1 MNRIPIAVKT
11 IKAAYVEIFHH
22 YPLLGWIAG
31 VALLGQIAVA
41 SINSF
46 SLSFYVLD
54 DLKQPGHVLGFLTS
68 SFIVVETALKLPF
81 GHLSDRY
88 GRRSFVVLGSLAV
101 VVMPVVILLVSNQV
115 IIALPMTIYL
125 VFVPLR
131 MLGGAGS
138 AAVWPPLFAAVP
150 DLVPKEQRGT
160 GMAVINSGYI
170 AGLALG
176 PALAG
181 ITTHLWQRQLHHKA
195 PFAMAAIAA
204 VLAAIVAR
212 RLPAKAT
219 VRAASRQQS
228 LRSVGLSVIAVI
240 IVITSAEM
248 FATATLAPY
257 LAPFVHLATGMSR
270 VESGLFLLMIGI
282 PAAVLGVPIGRLVD
296 RLPKRR
302 VRQISL
308 AVTAAG
314 MWVVPFGRSAAVLT
328 IAGLVVVLGFLF
340 GLPAWLA
347 LISDLAPK
355 GQAGRM
361 MGILATAEGVGSSF
375 GPLAGGY
382 LWEISIR
389 HPFYA
394 SACTLTLAA
403 LVAVIFIGPGWG
415 EAVPGAEGKTRGVH
429 PPATDAAPPRR

>member
-1 MNRIPIAVKT
+1 MNRVPAAVK
-11 IKAAYVEIFHH
+11 AVRVAYVEVFRH
-22 YPLLGWIAG
+22 YPLLAWIAC

-46 SLSFYVLD
+46 SLSFYILD
-54 DLKQPGHVLGFLTS
+54 DLKQPGHVLGFLTM
-68 SFIVVETALKLPF
+68 SFLVVETALKLPF

-88 GRRSFVVLGSLAV
+88 GRRVFVVLGSLAV
-101 VVMPVVILLVSNQV
+101 VVMPVVILFVSNGV
-115 IIALPMTIYL
+115 ILAAPITIYL
-125 VFVPLR
+125 IFIPLR

-138 AAVWPPLFAAVP
+138 AAIWPPLFAAVP
-150 DLVPKEQRGT
+150 DLVPKAQRGT

-195 PFAMAAIAA
+195 PFAMAAVAA
-204 VLAAIVAR
+204 LLAALVAR
-212 RLPAKAT
+212 TLPAKT
-219 VRAASRQQS
+219 VVRTPRRQEPVTS
-228 LRSVGLSVIAVI
+228 LGLGVITVI
-240 IVITSAEM
+240 IVITTAEM

-257 LAPFVHLATGMSR
+257 LAPFVHLAAGLSR

-282 PAAVLGVPIGRLVD
+282 PAAILGVPIGRLVD

-308 AVTAAG
+308 VVTAAG
-314 MWVVPFGRSAAVLT
+314 MWAVPLGRSIAVLT
-328 IAGLVVVLGFLF
+328 IAGLVVVVGFLF

-347 LISDLAPK
+347 LISDLAPR
-355 GQAGRM
+355 GQSGRV
-361 MGILATAEGVGSSF
+361 MGILATAEGIGASF

-382 LWEISIR
+382 LWDTGIR

-394 SACTLTLAA
+394 SAAMLTLAA
-403 LVAVIFIGPGWG
+403 LVSVIFMGPRWG
-415 EAVPGAEGKTRGVH
+415 EAVPGAAGESDDEQPGAAG
-429 PPATDAAPPRR
+429 AAPRL